1 MNLRRSMIIAL
12 LATGCATADRVQTL
26 EDRVAELEA
35 KVEELGSRP
44 AAATGGNA
52 AADDEGDP
60 AAEEAAQK
68 LYAEITEL
76 VKNGDLTQAK
86 AKVEILNSQYGSTK
100 TARRAKKVAAELEV
114 IGKPAPTALT
124 IDRWFQG
131 EGEVNIASGQPTLL
145 VFWEEWCP
153 HCKREVPNLN
163 ETYGKYKGQGL
174 QVVGLTKIT
183 RKSSEES
190 VAAFIAEKGVTYP
203 IAKETGDMS
212 SYFNVSGIP
221 AAAVVKDGTIVWR
234 GHPAR
239 LTDEMIQGW
248 L

>member
-1 MNLRRSMIIAL
+1 MNLRRTMLIAL
-12 LATGCATADRVQTL
+12 LASGCATADRVQTL
-26 EDRVAELEA
+26 EDRVAELEG
-35 KVEELGSRP
+35 KVEELASRP
-44 AAATGGNA
+44 AAAKSATA
-52 AADDEGDP
+52 EVDP

-68 LYAEITEL
+68 LYAEVTEL
-76 VKNGDLTQAK
+76 VKAGKLNEAK
-86 AKVEILNSQYGSTK
+86 AKVEILTNKYAATK
-100 TARRAKKVAAELEV
+100 TARRANKVAAELEV
-114 IGKPAPTALT
+114 IGKPAPTALA
-124 IDRWFQG
+124 IDKWFQG
-131 EGEVNIASGQPTLL
+131 EDEVNIANPGPTLV

-163 ETYGKYKGQGL
+163 ETYGKFKGQGL

-183 RKSSEES
+183 RKSTEES
-190 VAAFIAEKGVTYP
+190 VTTFIEEKEVAYP
-203 IAKETGDMS
+203 MAKETGDMS

-221 AAAVVKDGTIVWR
+221 AAAVVKDGSIVWR

>member
-1 MNLRRSMIIAL
+1 MNLRLTMFIAL
-12 LATGCATADRVQTL
+12 LASGCATADRVQTL
-26 EDRVAELEA
+26 EDRIAELEG
-35 KVEELGSRP
+35 KVEELASRP
-44 AAATGGNA
+44 ATA
-52 AADDEGDP
+52 AARTDAVDP
-60 AAEEAAQK
+60 AAEEAAQQ

-76 VKNGDLTQAK
+76 VKAGSLNEAK
-86 AKVEILNSQYGSTK
+86 AKVEILTSKYASTK

-114 IGKPAPTALT
+114 IGKPAPTSLT
-124 IDRWFQG
+124 IEKWYQG
-131 EGEVNIASGQPTLL
+131 ESEVNIASGKPTLV

-183 RKSSEES
+183 RKSTEES
-190 VAAFIAEKGVTYP
+190 VTAFIAEKEVAYP
-203 IAKETGDMS
+203 MAKETGDMS

>member
-1 MNLRRSMIIAL
+1 MKVLQ
-12 LATGCATADRVQTL
+12 AD
-26 EDRVAELEA
+26 
-35 KVEELGSRP
+35 
-44 AAATGGNA
+44 AA
-52 AADDEGDP
+52 DP

-76 VKNGDLTQAK
+76 VKAGSLTEAK
-86 AKVEILNSQYGSTK
+86 AKVEILTTKYSSTK

-124 IDRWFQG
+124 IEKWYQG
-131 EGEVNIASGQPTLL
+131 ESEVNIASGKPTLV

-183 RKSSEES
+183 RKSTEES
-190 VAAFIAEKGVTYP
+190 VTAFISEKEVAYP
-203 IAKETGDMS
+203 MAKETGDMS

>member
-1 MNLRRSMIIAL
+1 MNLPRTMLIAL
-12 LATGCATADRVQTL
+12 LASGCATADRVQTL
-26 EDRVAELEA
+26 EDRVAELEG
-35 KVEELGSRP
+35 KVEDLASRP
-44 AAATGGNA
+44 ATATA
-52 AADDEGDP
+52 AADGADP

-68 LYAEITEL
+68 LYAEVTEL
-76 VKNGDLTQAK
+76 VKSGSLNEAK
-86 AKVEILNSQYGSTK
+86 AKVEILTTKYASTK
-100 TARRAKKVAAELEV
+100 TARRAKKIAAELEV
-114 IGKPAPTALT
+114 IGKPAPAALS
-124 IDRWFQG
+124 IEKWYQG
-131 EGEVNIASGQPTLL
+131 EDEVSIASGKPTLV

-183 RKSSEES
+183 RKSTEES
-190 VAAFIAEKGVTYP
+190 VTAFITEKEVQYP
-203 IAKETGDMS
+203 MAKETGDMS

-221 AAAVVKDGTIVWR
+221 AAAVVKDGSIVWR

>member
-1 MNLRRSMIIAL
+1 MILRRTLLIAL
-12 LATGCATADRVQTL
+12 LASGCATADRVQTL

-35 KVEELGSRP
+35 KVEELASRP
-44 AAATGGNA
+44 ATASSAAKN
-52 AADDEGDP
+52 EVDP
-60 AAEEAAQK
+60 AEEEAAQK
-68 LYAEITEL
+68 LYSEVTEL
-76 VKNGDLTQAK
+76 VKAGSLNEAK
-86 AKVEILNSQYGSTK
+86 AKVKILTTKYANTK

-114 IGKPAPTALT
+114 IGKPAPTSLT

-131 EGEVNIASGQPTLL
+131 EGEVNIASDQATLV

-163 ETYGKYKGQGL
+163 ETYGKFKGQGL
-174 QVVGLTKIT
+174 QVIGLTKIT
-183 RKSSEES
+183 RKSTEET
-190 VAAFIAEKGVTYP
+190 VTAFIAETGVAYP
-203 IAKETGDMS
+203 MAKETGDMS

>member
-1 MNLRRSMIIAL
+1 MLIAL
-12 LATGCATADRVQTL
+12 LASGCATADRVQTL
-26 EDRVAELEA
+26 EDRVAELEG
-35 KVEELGSRP
+35 KVEDLASRP
-44 AAATGGNA
+44 ATATA
-52 AADDEGDP
+52 AADGADP

-68 LYAEITEL
+68 LYAEVTEL
-76 VKNGDLTQAK
+76 VKSGSLNEAK
-86 AKVEILNSQYGSTK
+86 AKVETLTTKYASTK
-100 TARRAKKVAAELEV
+100 TARRAKKIAAELEV
-114 IGKPAPTALT
+114 IGKPAPAALS
-124 IDRWFQG
+124 IEKWYQG
-131 EGEVNIASGQPTLL
+131 EDEVSIASGKPTLV

-183 RKSSEES
+183 RKSTEES
-190 VAAFIAEKGVTYP
+190 VTAFITEKEVQYP
-203 IAKETGDMS
+203 MAKETGDMS

-221 AAAVVKDGTIVWR
+221 AAAVVKDGSIVWR